1 VCCLQG
7 YNEFSLLSLS
17 CSDYLSL
24 PSVGIQIKNRLKDEN
39 VALSL
44 PSQVGVLVEGGGQP
58 RRVLQAAA
66 EAAAR
71 QLMACPWNETAWMAQ
86 LAPADLPA
94 LQLPPHGCFCNLPQ
108 RVDRFDDDIAHI
120 VTNSAKRSG
129 LTFAP
134 EAGTQV
140 GLSSAALGCRLDW
153 SHSLR

>member
-1 VCCLQG
+1 MPL
-7 YNEFSLLSLS
+7 
-17 CSDYLSL
+17 
-24 PSVGIQIKNRLKDEN
+24 
-39 VALSL
+39 
-44 PSQVGVLVEGGGQP
+44 
-58 RRVLQAAA
+58 AAS

-71 QLMACPWNETAWMAQ
+71 QFMARPWHETGWPAQ
-86 LAPADLPA
+86 LAPQALPA

-140 GLSSAALGCRLDW
+140 GLSSAALGCRLPR
-153 SHSLR
+153 SAACTVLALGALLSACSKPSS